1 MTYADINRLSIK
13 LGSYKQ
19 IDDDLLNES
28 ITTSDNMINQYL
40 QDEIPGFSTPSPL
53 PSILEEAGV
62 LLASMAA
69 VDTLFANSERRPIAA
84 ETWEKQGEELLKR
97 YVSTYENDTLQE
109 GSNIFIDTLYNPDQ
123 MEEDEE
129 ETEE

>member
-69 VDTLFANSERRPIAA
+69 VDTLFANSERRPVAA

-97 YVSTYENDTLQE
+97 YVSTYENSTLQG

>member
-109 GSNIFIDTLYNPDQ
+109 GSNIFIDTLYNSDQ